1 MDDKMLTNV
10 GGLNRLGFHYYDDID
25 HFDEV
30 SLDYWL
36 PKLKAAKARWL
47 VINIP
52 EKYEVP
58 ENFLRRVL
66 DSGIEPIIN
75 LHLSISNPPDKD
87 LFRER
92 VAYYRQIGVHLLHF
106 FGCPNMKSSW
116 SVADWQKPALVER
129 FIEIFESYAMIC
141 VRDKIIPLF
150 PLLQPGGDYWDL
162 SFLKEALTILKNKPG
177 LLPNMLF
184 TANAGFQTHP
194 LDWGKGGP
202 GAYPEVRAYGNN
214 QGDHRGFYI
223 FEWYQNLIRHTLKQ
237 PYPIILLQAASWSS
251 QTGPFDTTPKESK
264 QQFFKVME
272 LLQKDGSK
280 KTGKET
286 LPSYILACNLYKL
299 PADSLTG
306 AKNERS
312 PLFKSVLK
320 LPSLKKSGLKQQPVL
335 SEKTVGMELSG
346 FLVSLLLNVV
356 KFLFNEAQPHLPEI
370 FSRITNWVKDIS
382 AQFLQ
387 TNPMSEYFLI
397 PDAAEILNEDQQRT
411 IQKVLKNGRFKSGRN
426 LNEALAAP
434 RVILINDKTLY
445 PQNIIRLLHNNHCQ
459 IQTVSLSKPGN

>member
-1 MDDKMLTNV
+1 M
-10 GGLNRLGFHYYDDID
+10 
-25 HFDEV
+25 
-30 SLDYWL
+30 
-36 PKLKAAKARWL
+36 KA
-47 VINIP
+47 
-52 EKYEVP
+52 
-58 ENFLRRVL
+58 
-66 DSGIEPIIN
+66 
-75 LHLSISNPPDKD
+75 
-87 LFRER
+87 
-92 VAYYRQIGVHLLHF
+92 
-106 FGCPNMKSSW
+106 SW
-116 SVADWQKPALVER
+116 SVTDWQKPALVER

-141 VRDKIIPLF
+141 VKDKVIPLF

-162 SFLKEALTILKNKPG
+162 SFLKEALAILKNKTG

-202 GAYPEVRAYGNN
+202 SGYPEVRAYGNN
-214 QGDHRGFYI
+214 QGDHRGFHI
-223 FEWYQNLIRHTLKQ
+223 FEWYQSLIRQTLKQ
-237 PYPIILLQAASWSS
+237 PYPIVLLQAASWSS

-272 LLQKDGSK
+272 LLQKDASNKNSK
-280 KTGKET
+280 DA

-299 PADSLTG
+299 PADSLVMG
-306 AKNERS
+306 KSERK
-312 PLFKSVLK
+312 PLFKSALK
-320 LPSLKKSGLKQQPVL
+320 MPTFAKSAPKEKPVV

-346 FLVSLLLNVV
+346 VLVSFLLSVV
-356 KFLFNEAQPHLPEI
+356 KFIFNEAQPHLPEV
-370 FSRITNWVKDIS
+370 FSRISGWIRDIS

-387 TNPMSEYFLI
+387 TNQISEYFLI